1 MKHQLHMLSFPILCI
16 FMYGCVMSRSG
27 MDREKT
33 GYLRQ
38 NPGMVIEVVGHVLS
52 VSLQQKE
59 NNFTAGQFTGKDMR
73 KKIESLGRQV
83 NIFYRNTLNS
93 VGADSIVIFK
103 SITPLGTTEVIYDF
117 GAVERNFPEKK
128 EQPKKFY
135 LVKVAERIYYVRR
148 EVALM

>member
-1 MKHQLHMLSFPILCI
+1 
-16 FMYGCVMSRSG
+16 MSRRG

-33 GYLRQ
+33 GYLRE
-38 NPGMVIEVVGHVLS
+38 NPEMVREVVGHVLS
-52 VSLQQKE
+52 ASVQQKE
-59 NNFTAGQFTGKDMR
+59 NNFTADQFTDKEMR

-117 GAVERNFPEKK
+117 AAEERNFPENKK
-128 EQPKKFY
+128 KPKEFY
-135 LVKVAERIYYVRR
+135 FVKVAERIYYLRR
-148 EVALM
+148 RVSLM